1 MRDLPEDM
9 RKILGIT
16 EQDVDHV
23 NARVEREAR
32 YRGGDS
38 ASPYDAMGAD
48 INQLDD
54 DQYWAHQQYLENTV
68 GTRPR
73 PQRGEKGEEAVS
85 NPSPHIAEDIEP
97 VF

>member
-16 EQDVDHV
+16 EQDIDRV
-23 NARVEREAR
+23 NARVEREVR
-32 YRGGDS
+32 YRGGDY
-38 ASPYDAMGAD
+38 ASPFDAMGAD

-73 PQRGEKGEEAVS
+73 RQRGEKREEAANAS
-85 NPSPHIAEDIEP
+85 SHIPEDIEP